1 LPEQVIGRGLR
12 KMFPELNPNPDK
24 CINTLEVIGNDK
36 FLGLVDI
43 LEKEENLKLP
53 EFDIEEEINLP
64 TIFVD
69 QKKKVKI

>member
-1 LPEQVIGRGLR
+1 
-12 KMFPELNPNPDK
+12 M
-24 CINTLEVIGNDK
+24 INTLEVIGNDK